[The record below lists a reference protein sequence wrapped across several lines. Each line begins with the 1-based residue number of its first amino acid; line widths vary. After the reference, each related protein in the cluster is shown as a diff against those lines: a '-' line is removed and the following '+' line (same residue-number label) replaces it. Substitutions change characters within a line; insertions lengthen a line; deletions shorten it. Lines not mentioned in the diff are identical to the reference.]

1 MVNSILMQYSSYCL
15 PRRKISMFITLYEN
29 TEVVWIYFHLSTLCN
44 LSDICPHTLLVGAFW
59 YMGVANLL
67 EESINTHG
75 ILLVAKIR
83 RMNIISTQVSMD
95 WRCGTKFDVS
105 TQIVVPLSA
114 KFTAAAGN
122 ARFDCNTVTL
132 EWKILGPWRHDI
144 ETLNALLAL
153 CEWNP
158 SVARV
163 HKWRVMWIFCAL
175 YVVSLNILKPSCR
188 WFEAPLMIRT
198 LYDWTRTYLRLPAK
212 KIDGSFWWDNYV
224 IVTLF
229 VMIAIY
235 CNIYIGLSMVISTG
249 YHDVYLLWD
258 V

>member
-1 MVNSILMQYSSYCL
+1 MATNSRGSWTDGTFPIWVNVSSMTAAVYVGNLRQSIMVNSILMQYSSYCL

-59 YMGVANLL
+59 YTGVANLL

-83 RMNIISTQVSMD
+83 RMNVISTQVSMD

-158 SVARV
+158 SVARA
-163 HKWRVMWIFCAL
+163 HKWRVMWIFLCFICCKL
-175 YVVSLNILKPSCR
+175 
-188 WFEAPLMIRT
+188 E
-198 LYDWTRTYLRLPAK
+198 
-212 KIDGSFWWDNYV
+212 
-224 IVTLF
+224 
-229 VMIAIY
+229 
-235 CNIYIGLSMVISTG
+235 
-249 YHDVYLLWD
+249 
-258 V
+258 